1 MIWQLQGFDRVE
13 FIQRY
18 WQKKPCL
25 MRQAFSGFESLV
37 SPEELAGLACEEG
50 VHSRLVI
57 EKDAETPWQLS
68 YGPFSE
74 DDFRSLPDSHY
85 SLLVSECEKW
95 IPELA
100 ELLDEFRFIPSWR
113 IDDLMVS
120 YAPVGGSVG
129 PHSDEYDV
137 FLLQAQGHRKWQY
150 TNSRVEDPPLIA
162 GLELAIMQDFS
173 ADQEVVLAPGDM
185 LYLPAGIAHHGI
197 ALDPCLTCSIG
208 FRAATAVEV
217 LESFI
222 LEVDRQN
229 LGSQRYS
236 DAELE
241 DNRHFAEI
249 TDTEIDR
256 FKTMV
261 LSLLD
266 APRQLWVDT
275 AGKLLSDSVI
285 DNFSPEQPP
294 ARLDDLFQF
303 DWVINP
309 ETRMLYHCGNSSISF
324 YCNGQSWELPN
335 SDQVIAVVQ
344 ALCEHR
350 VLAASTIEACRPLPA
365 LSRLLLELVNNGA
378 IVQADQE

>member
-13 FIQRY
+13 FIQQY

-25 MRQAFSGFESLV
+25 MRQAFAIFQSPV

-74 DDFRSLPDSHY
+74 DEFRSLPASHY
-85 SLLVSECEKW
+85 SLLVSECEMW
-95 IPELA
+95 IPEFA

-120 YAPVGGSVG
+120 YAPLGGSVG

-150 TNSRVEDPPLIA
+150 TNSRVENPTLLA
-162 GLELAIMQDFS
+162 GLELAIMQDFT
-173 ADQEVVLAPGDM
+173 ADQEAVLAPGDM
-185 LYLPAGIAHHGI
+185 LYLPPGIAHHGV
-197 ALDPCLTCSIG
+197 ALDPCLTYSIG

-222 LEVDRQN
+222 LEADRRN
-229 LGSQRYS
+229 LGSQRYC
-236 DAELE
+236 DRELE
-241 DNRHFAEI
+241 VNRHFAEI
-249 TDTEIDR
+249 TDTEVDR
-256 FKTMV
+256 FKNLA

-285 DNFSPEQPP
+285 NDFSPEQPP
-294 ARLDDLFQF
+294 ARLDELFQF
-303 DWVINP
+303 DWLINP
-309 ETRMLYHCGNSSISF
+309 ETKMLYHRGNSSISF

-335 SDQVIAVVQ
+335 SDQVITVIQ

-350 VLAASTIEACRPLPA
+350 VLAASTLEACGSQPE
-365 LSRLLLELVNNGA
+365 LSKLLIELVNNGA
-378 IVQADQE
+378 IVRADQ

>member
-13 FIQRY
+13 FIQQY

-25 MRQAFSGFESLV
+25 MRQAFANFESPV

-74 DDFRSLPDSHY
+74 DEFRSLPASHY

-113 IDDLMVS
+113 IDALMVS
-120 YAPVGGSVG
+120 YAPLGGSVG

-150 TNSRVEDPPLIA
+150 TNSRVENPTLLA
-162 GLELAIMQDFS
+162 GLDLAIMQDFT
-173 ADQEVVLAPGDM
+173 ADQEAVLAPGDM
-185 LYLPAGIAHHGI
+185 LYLPPGIAHHGV
-197 ALDPCLTCSIG
+197 ALDPCLTYSIG

-222 LEVDRQN
+222 LEADRRN
-229 LGSQRYS
+229 LGSQRYC
-236 DAELE
+236 DKELE
-241 DNRHFAEI
+241 VNRHFAEI
-249 TDTEIDR
+249 TDTEVDR
-256 FKTMV
+256 FKNLA

-285 DNFSPEQPP
+285 NDFSPEQPP
-294 ARLDDLFQF
+294 ARFDELFQF
-303 DWVINP
+303 DWLINP
-309 ETRMLYHCGNSSISF
+309 ETKMLYHRGNSSISF

-335 SDQVIAVVQ
+335 SDQVIAVIQ

-350 VLAASTIEACRPLPA
+350 VLAASTLEACGLQPA
-365 LSRLLLELVNNGA
+365 LSKLLMELVNNGA
-378 IVQADQE
+378 IVRADQ

>member
-13 FIQRY
+13 FIQQY

-25 MRQAFSGFESLV
+25 MRQAFANFQSPV

-74 DDFRSLPDSHY
+74 DEFRSLPASHY

-113 IDDLMVS
+113 VDDLMVS
-120 YAPVGGSVG
+120 YAPLGGSVG

-137 FLLQAQGHRKWQY
+137 FLLQVQGHRKWQY
-150 TNSRVEDPPLIA
+150 TNSRVENPTLLA
-162 GLELAIMQDFS
+162 GLDLAIMQDFT
-173 ADQEVVLAPGDM
+173 ADQEAVLAPGDM
-185 LYLPAGIAHHGI
+185 LYLPPGIAHHGV
-197 ALDPCLTCSIG
+197 ALDPCLTYSIG

-222 LEVDRQN
+222 LEADRRN
-229 LGSQRYS
+229 LGSQRYC
-236 DAELE
+236 DKELE
-241 DNRHFAEI
+241 VNRHFAEI
-249 TDTEIDR
+249 TDTEVDR
-256 FKTMV
+256 FKNLA

-285 DNFSPEQPP
+285 NDFSPEQPP
-294 ARLDDLFQF
+294 ARLDELFQF
-303 DWVINP
+303 DWLINP
-309 ETRMLYHCGNSSISF
+309 ETKMLYHRGNSSISF

-335 SDQVIAVVQ
+335 SDQVIAVIQ

-350 VLAASTIEACRPLPA
+350 VLAASTLEACGLQPA
-365 LSRLLLELVNNGA
+365 LSKLLMELVNNGA
-378 IVQADQE
+378 IVRADQ

>member
-13 FIQRY
+13 FIQQY

-25 MRQAFSGFESLV
+25 MRQAFANIQSPV

-74 DDFRSLPDSHY
+74 DEFRSLPASHY

-120 YAPVGGSVG
+120 YAPLGGSVG

-150 TNSRVEDPPLIA
+150 TNSRVENPTLLA
-162 GLELAIMQDFS
+162 GLDLAIMQDFT
-173 ADQEVVLAPGDM
+173 ADQEAVLAPGDM
-185 LYLPAGIAHHGI
+185 LYLPPGIAHHGV
-197 ALDPCLTCSIG
+197 ALDPCLTYSIG

-222 LEVDRQN
+222 LEADRRN
-229 LGSQRYS
+229 LGSQRYC
-236 DAELE
+236 DRELE
-241 DNRHFAEI
+241 VNRHFAEI
-249 TDTEIDR
+249 TDTEVDR
-256 FKTMV
+256 FKNLA

-285 DNFSPEQPP
+285 NDFSPEQPP
-294 ARLDDLFQF
+294 ARLDELFQF
-303 DWVINP
+303 DWLINP
-309 ETRMLYHCGNSSISF
+309 ETKMLYHRGNSSISF

-335 SDQVIAVVQ
+335 SDQVIAVIQ

-350 VLAASTIEACRPLPA
+350 VLAASTLEACGLQPA
-365 LSRLLLELVNNGA
+365 LSKLLIELVNNGA
-378 IVQADQE
+378 IVRADQ